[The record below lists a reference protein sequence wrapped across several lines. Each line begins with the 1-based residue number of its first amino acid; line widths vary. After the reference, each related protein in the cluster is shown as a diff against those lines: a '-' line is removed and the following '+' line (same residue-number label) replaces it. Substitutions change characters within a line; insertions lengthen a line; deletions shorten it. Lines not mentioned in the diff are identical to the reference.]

1 MRKGDNMKTTEI
13 PVHCWNCGEV
23 FYIEIANVKAGHLFC
38 SEKCWKENLK
48 KEIELE
54 KKEKEGGGI
63 K

>member
-1 MRKGDNMKTTEI
+1 MTKVTEI

-38 SEKCWKENLK
+38 SDKCRIEDLK

-54 KKEKEGGGI
+54 KKEKEENE
-63 K
+63 

>member
-1 MRKGDNMKTTEI
+1 MTKTTEI

-48 KEIELE
+48 KEMEAE
-54 KKEKEGGGI
+54 KKEREAK

>member
-1 MRKGDNMKTTEI
+1 MTKVTEI

-38 SEKCWKENLK
+38 SDKCRLEDLR

-54 KKEKEGGGI
+54 KKGGEKSETVF
-63 K
+63 